1 MAANWPLTA
10 LAAQSEPSPK
20 WAAGAGKQAQ
30 HGEAGRRCTSSL
42 SLGAGSSAID
52 HGRGARRR
60 RFARPPSFA
69 ALSPSR
75 HNNTLSC
82 SYHLRLT
89 DRASEMRAH
98 FLSCHSHPSPPSYP
112 RTLTPQA
119 MPVVLRTDPELLTLY
134 HCVLVHLFA
143 ARLERQRQR
152 KPRMSCCCTAALLLH
167 VALACPRRPPAV
179 GWARSGLLALLVASS
194 QPSPS
199 RPGVPCPLV

>member
-1 MAANWPLTA
+1 MN
-10 LAAQSEPSPK
+10 PSASRPP
-20 WAAGAGKQAQ
+20 
-30 HGEAGRRCTSSL
+30 SSL

-89 DRASEMRAH
+89 DRASRAMIAH

-119 MPVVLRTDPELLTLY
+119 MPVVLRTDPELPALC
-134 HCVLVHLFA
+134 HCVLIHLA
-143 ARLERQRQR
+143 GCGANRATAKAPQRQR
-152 KPRMSCCCTAALLLH
+152 DEVMLHRRPASPCCACLPAPAA
-167 VALACPRRPPAV
+167 ARPPAV
-179 GWARSGLLALLVASS
+179 GWARSGLLVLLAVSGHY
-194 QPSPS
+194 PHHGKCLVFGIDWCN
-199 RPGVPCPLV
+199 RPTDC

>member
-1 MAANWPLTA
+1 MN
-10 LAAQSEPSPK
+10 PSASRPP
-20 WAAGAGKQAQ
+20 
-30 HGEAGRRCTSSL
+30 SSL

-69 ALSPSR
+69 ALSPSPSR

-89 DRASEMRAH
+89 DRASSEMIAH

-119 MPVVLRTDPELLTLY
+119 MPVVLRTDPELLTLC

-143 ARLERQRQR
+143 ARLERQR
-152 KPRMSCCCTAALLLH
+152 KPRMSCCTAALLLH
-167 VALACPRRPPAV
+167 VALACPRRPPTLD
-179 GWARSGLLALLVASS
+179 WARSGLLALLVASS
-194 QPSPS
+194 QPS

>member
-1 MAANWPLTA
+1 MN
-10 LAAQSEPSPK
+10 PSACPP
-20 WAAGAGKQAQ
+20 
-30 HGEAGRRCTSSL
+30 SSL

-60 RFARPPSFA
+60 RRARPPSFA

-82 SYHLRLT
+82 SYRLRLT

-119 MPVVLRTDPELLTLY
+119 MPVVLRTDPELATLC
-134 HCVLVHLFA
+134 HCVLHLFTA
-143 ARLERQRQR
+143 GCGANRATAKAPQRQR
-152 KPRMSCCCTAALLLH
+152 DEVMLH
-167 VALACPRRPPAV
+167 RRPASPCCACLPAPAARC
-179 GWARSGLLALLVASS
+179 GLGSLWAASAVSGQFAAITAWCSVSTGVTD
-194 QPSPS
+194 
-199 RPGVPCPLV
+199 RPCDRATDC